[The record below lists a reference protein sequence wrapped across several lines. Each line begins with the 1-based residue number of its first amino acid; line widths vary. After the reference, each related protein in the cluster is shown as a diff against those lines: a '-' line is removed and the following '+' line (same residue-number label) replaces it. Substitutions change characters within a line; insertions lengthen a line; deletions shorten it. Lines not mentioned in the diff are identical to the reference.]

1 MANAYT
7 ILEGKLLARGLM
19 ALRERSIMARLV
31 NSGYDST
38 PGGRGSTVTI
48 PIPSAVT
55 AVDVAPAEVPV
66 AAGDLSPSSVT
77 IEVDTWKEAAF
88 TMTDKER
95 TEVSEQ
101 VGFLP
106 MQASEAIKALANAV
120 ENDIITE
127 FAKKCSKRVG
137 TAGTTPFAADTS
149 AWTKNARKAL
159 VERLSEID
167 PASVHLVLDTDA
179 MANALELTN
188 FQRQD
193 YGAGA
198 EALARGQMSDKLG
211 ASWFENQ
218 LVQSFAAPTG
228 YLTDGAAA
236 LGGTTINV
244 DTGTGLIKAGATFV
258 IAGSTTVH
266 VAQNTGAAKSGTH
279 FTLHFLPGVT
289 TVVAANTAMTFTA
302 HTLNM
307 AFHRDGLG
315 FVSRPLA
322 SSGEGDPG
330 RYTSMVDPLTG
341 LSLRLEVTREFKQ
354 TRYSYDILYG
364 VDSVRDEF
372 LVGLYG

>member
-1 MANAYT
+1 
-7 ILEGKLLARGLM
+7 
-19 ALRERSIMARLV
+19 MARLV

-55 AVDVAPAEVPV
+55 AVDVAPASVPV
-66 AAGDLSPSSVT
+66 AAPDSAPTSAT
-77 IEVDTWKEAAF
+77 IVVDKWKEAAF

-95 TEVSEQ
+95 VEVSEQ
-101 VGFLP
+101 AGFLP
-106 MQASEAIKALANAV
+106 MQASEAVKAVSNAV

-127 FAKKCSKRVG
+127 FRKNCFTRTG
-137 TAGTTPFAADTS
+137 TAGTTPFSNNTK
-149 AWTKNARKAL
+149 AWTQHARKAL
-159 VERLSEID
+159 VENLSEMD
-167 PASVHLVLDTDA
+167 PATVHLVLGTDA
-179 MANALELTN
+179 MANALELQN

-193 YGAGA
+193 YGGGA

-218 LVQSFAAPTG
+218 LVPDVDGPTG
-228 YLTDGAAA
+228 YLVDATPAIGD
-236 LGGTTINV
+236 TSVNI
-244 DTGTGLIKAGATFV
+244 DTGTAQIDAGMIFTFAGDTLI
-258 IAGSTTVH
+258 H
-266 VAQNTGAAKSGTH
+266 VAQNSVKGANKI
-279 FTLHFLPGVT
+279 LQFLPALT
-289 TVVAANTAMTFTA
+289 AAPANNAALTFTD
-302 HTLNM
+302 HVFNM

-341 LSLRLEVTREFKQ
+341 LSLRLEVSREFKQ

-364 VDSVRDEF
+364 VAGVRTQLLGRDARLSTLE
-372 LVGLYG
+372 

>member
-1 MANAYT
+1 MPNAYT
-7 ILEGKLLARGLM
+7 ILEGKLLARGLT

-38 PGGRGSTVTI
+38 PGGKGSTVTI
-48 PIPSAVT
+48 PIPSAVE
-55 AVDVAPAEVPV
+55 AVDVAPSHVPV

-77 IEVDTWKEAAF
+77 IEVNKWKEAAF

-95 TEVSEQ
+95 TEVSDQ

-106 MQASEAIKALANAV
+106 MQASEAVKALANTV

-127 FAKKCSKRVG
+127 FRKNCTTRVG
-137 TAGTTPFAADTS
+137 TAGTTPFSANTAD
-149 AWTKNARKAL
+149 WTKRARKAL
-159 VERLSEID
+159 VNNLSDVD
-167 PASVHLVLDTDA
+167 PATVHLVLGTDA
-179 MANALELTN
+179 MANALELPN

-218 LVQSFAAPTG
+218 LVPDVTGPTG
-228 YLTDGAAA
+228 YLVDGAK
-236 LGGTTINV
+236 TVNSVKMNI
-244 DTGTGLIKAGATFV
+244 DTGTGQIDAGMLFT
-258 IAGSTTVH
+258 IAGDTTVY
-266 VAQNTGAAKSGTH
+266 VAQNSGKGDDFDMQFAPKLAAA
-279 FTLHFLPGVT
+279 
-289 TVVAANTAMTFTA
+289 AANNVAITFTD
-302 HTLNM
+302 HVYNM

-330 RYTSMVDPLTG
+330 RFTSMVDELTG

-364 VDSVRDEF
+364 VDAVREPF
-372 LVGLYG
+372 LVGLLG